1 MPAVTGSEE
10 LMICDSGAHIH
21 VFQNKSYFLDMK
33 SISKS
38 VIGPRGE
45 DLSIQGIDTACL
57 EFNVNDVINTLTLK
71 NALYT
76 SLIMYNIIATESLR
90 VKNFSV
96 AIQKNNSALYEP
108 DGTKLTI
115 LNAKH

>member
-10 LMICDSGAHIH
+10 LTICDSEAHIH

-33 SISKS
+33 LTSKS
-38 VIGPRGE
+38 AIDPKGE
-45 DLSIQGIDTACL
+45 DLSIQGIGTAHL
-57 EFNVNDVINTLTLK
+57 KFNVNDVINTLTLK

-76 SLIMYNIIATESLR
+76 PSIMYNIIATESLR

-96 AIQKNNSALYEP
+96 TIQKNNSALYGLNE
-108 DGTKLTI
+108 TKLTI
-115 LNAKH
+115 FDIKH